1 MKFGQER
8 RGALWLTVYSDF
20 ITNMVLFFLILYT
33 TTRVTHE
40 QQQDIL
46 RNIQDT
52 MSGEERSAV
61 LIEREAR
68 ERIEDMIANQDLED
82 FAMVSM
88 DEKRIRIVLREA
100 ITFASGDDTL
110 VSQSYPVLDEIIN
123 IIKDLP
129 NNIIIEGHTDNVP
142 ITMGRRFFSN
152 WELSGA
158 RAVSVLNYMKEKGI
172 DPERIRAV
180 GYGEYRPVFS
190 NENPRGRAMNR
201 RVEITI
207 ERI

>member
-33 TTRVTHE
+33 STRVGNE
-40 QQQDIL
+40 QQQDML
-46 RNIQDT
+46 QNIQDT

-110 VSQSYPVLDEIIN
+110 VTQSYPVLNEIIN

-142 ITMGRRFFSN
+142 ITKSKRFFSN

-190 NENPRGRAMNR
+190 NENPRGRSMNR